1 MTTQPTR
8 ILTSSRDRVG
18 ECPVWSVAEQALYW
32 VDIEGLR
39 IHRFDWASQTQQT
52 WHTAER
58 VGCIALTDRTDGPPT
73 LVAGME
79 TGIFLIKLWDET
91 DVDATLIAAIQHPMP
106 NMRFNDGRCD
116 AQGRFW
122 VSTMCMDMSLA
133 APVGAVYCLDE
144 AGLSEPQITGL
155 VTPNGMGFSP
165 DGGSYYLSDS
175 HPTVQKIWV
184 FDRDTTTGVLSRQR
198 LFVDMLTL
206 PGRPD
211 GAAVDAAGCYWI
223 CANDAGLIHQF
234 SPQGALLTSV
244 SIPVSKP
251 AMCAFGGPNL
261 GVLFVTSIL
270 PAGVLPEH
278 AGLNGAVFA
287 LEVGAR
293 GQPEPVFSRFPHF
306 PLC

>member
-1 MTTQPTR
+1 MSTQTPR
-8 ILTSSRDRVG
+8 ILTNSRDRVG

-32 VDIEGLR
+32 VDIEGCC

-52 WHTAER
+52 WHTPER
-58 VGCIALTDRTDGPPT
+58 VGCMALTSRTGEPQT
-73 LVAGME
+73 LVAAME
-79 TGIFLIKLWDET
+79 TGIYLLKLGQEGG
-91 DVDATLIAAIQHPMP
+91 VDATLLAGVKHPMP

-133 APVGAVYCLDE
+133 APVGAVYCFDE
-144 AGLSEPQITGL
+144 AGLNELQISGF

-175 HPTVQKIWV
+175 HPSIQKIWV
-184 FDRDTTTGVLSRQR
+184 FDRDATTGALSRQR
-198 LFVDMLTL
+198 LFVDMLSL

-211 GAAVDAAGCYWI
+211 GAAVDATGCYWI
-223 CANDAGLIHQF
+223 CANDAGLVHQF
-234 SPQGALLTSV
+234 SPQGELLQSV
-244 SIPVSKP
+244 SVPVSKP

-261 GVLFVTSIL
+261 DVLFVTSIL
-270 PAGVLPEH
+270 PAGVQPEH

-293 GQPEPVFSRFPHF
+293 GLPEPVFSRFT
-306 PLC
+306 LC